1 VPSGSTEPDESNAQS
16 RNVHDDE
23 KSAVGG
29 TLPGG
34 WSEVGS
40 TIDHIV
46 ALSEAAFVVAVMCP
60 YVPAGTG
67 AAESAH
73 ALQMRPPSR
82 VQPVAR
88 VVTEASGVQAVVVA
102 DLSAQ

>member
-1 VPSGSTEPDESNAQS
+1 MLPSGSTEPEESNAQS

-60 YVPAGTG
+60 YVPSGTEHKSSAPRSTCGQRGRMLVDSDKRRQPEG
-67 AAESAH
+67 A
-73 ALQMRPPSR
+73 
-82 VQPVAR
+82 
-88 VVTEASGVQAVVVA
+88 T
-102 DLSAQ
+102 LSHGRQL